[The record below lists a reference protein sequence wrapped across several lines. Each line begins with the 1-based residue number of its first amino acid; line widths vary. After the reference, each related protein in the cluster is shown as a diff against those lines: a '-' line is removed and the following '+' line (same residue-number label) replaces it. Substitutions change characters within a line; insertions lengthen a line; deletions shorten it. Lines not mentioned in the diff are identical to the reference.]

1 MYAGSNK
8 IDLAKDTVYTHPS
21 TKVCSGGDASTL
33 NGKTA
38 DQIALSSSY
47 GGLKYTLVEEQT
59 LSKSVVG
66 DEYDTT
72 TAYHTTTFGQFSR
85 YVALQY
91 VLTANYT
98 LTYIQAGASFT
109 IVVGGRD
116 GGSSDGLSFGGSR
129 YAGTYSMQ
137 RVIPTYLYNADESSI
152 LFSLNVNAGGYVLT
166 AYSYQAT
173 RYFYVQAR
181 SCQYSVTCKLYGAV
195 PSYFLARSKI
205 GIVKVLAFLGV
216 KNRPKNDRHKTGL
229 ADLGK
234 PIFRKI
240 F

>member
-1 MYAGSNK
+1 MY
-8 IDLAKDTVYTHPS
+8 VHPS
-21 TKVCSGGDASTL
+21 TKVCAGGDAGTL

-38 DQIALSSSY
+38 DQIASSFSY
-47 GGLKYTLVEEQT
+47 GGLKYALVEEKNV
-59 LSKSVVG
+59 SKTVG
-66 DEYDTT
+66 GEAYDTNT
-72 TAYHTTTFGQFSR
+72 VYHTTPFAQFGQ

-91 VLTANYT
+91 VITANYT
-98 LTYIQAGASFT
+98 LTYIQAGARFSL
-109 IVVGGRD
+109 VVGGRD
-116 GGSSDGLSFGGSR
+116 GGSSDGISFGGSR

-152 LFSLNVNAGGYVLT
+152 LFSLNVNTGGYVLT
-166 AYSYQAT
+166 AYSYEAT

-195 PSYFLARSKI
+195 PSYFLAHSKI
-205 GIVKVLAFLGV
+205 GIVKVLAILGV
-216 KNRPKNDRHKTGL
+216 KNCPKNDHPKTGL

-234 PIFRKI
+234 PIFREI